1 MVNFLTRLLDMKTLQ
16 NEPIL
21 YTKTVDKTEIKQNS
35 HFLKI
40 ADNCKDLL
48 YVYIKYPSMV
58 ILLERHKQDVRI

>member
-1 MVNFLTRLLDMKTLQ
+1 MKTV
-16 NEPIL
+16 
-21 YTKTVDKTEIKQNS
+21 YKTDIKQKS